1 MANDTNPMLSMG
13 VQHMQTTVRGAAW
26 LPRCSCASP
35 MPSATRLCGEAHRY
49 VSAGIKPISVGI
61 DDVNEVLTI
70 PLRVGAAGTPSH
82 RHAHKS
88 NTHATRA
95 AAARADASPHDS
107 RLNRSR
113 IGPIH
118 RKQAPHQHLSQHYP
132 RTPRSLG
139 CPPHSNVRAAACL
152 HPYPHTSTHVHASSP
167 TPDHADATHLTLPT
181 TCPLTYPANNTD

>member
-1 MANDTNPMLSMG
+1 MEQHGYHAAQARRQCRQLLDYAEQRTALSAPSSSQSPSESTTSTNSPEETCEWERQGRPHIDTHTK
-13 VQHMQTTVRGAAW
+13 V
-26 LPRCSCASP
+26 
-35 MPSATRLCGEAHRY
+35 
-49 VSAGIKPISVGI
+49 
-61 DDVNEVLTI
+61 
-70 PLRVGAAGTPSH
+70 
-82 RHAHKS
+82 
-88 NTHATRA
+88 THATRS

-118 RKQAPHQHLSQHYP
+118 RTQAPHQHLSQHYP

-139 CPPHSNVRAAACL
+139 CPPHSNARAAACL